1 MTGSPEGEVT
11 RRSRTASRALLGI
24 TAPEVI
30 VETHLGG
37 GLPSFTLVGLPETA
51 VREARD
57 RVRGALANCGFD
69 FPNGRVVVNLA
80 PADLLKEGGRFDLA
94 IAVSVLRASGQLIE
108 PEPTRAVLLGELALT
123 GELRAARGC
132 LCAALSL
139 GPGERLLV
147 PSANAAEVTPAG
159 AKAVPLAHLRDVCG
173 WLAQPARRQLLV
185 VRGTGAES
193 PASAS
198 PEPVA
203 GQEAAKRALA
213 IAAAGGHHLLMIGP
227 PGTGKS
233 LLARSLTEL
242 LPPLEEQAAME
253 VAAIYSAAGIER
265 STQSLRPFRDPHHS
279 TSVAALVG
287 GGSQA
292 RPGEISL
299 AHHGVLFLD
308 ELPHFKPSALDSLR
322 EPLETGRINLVRA
335 AWRASFPS
343 RFQLLAAMNP
353 CPAGMTCSP
362 SSCRCRPD
370 QAQRYRAR
378 VSGPLL
384 DRVDLHVGVPAVPS
398 EVLLNMKVEG
408 AGKAPDR
415 GAVAAARHRQLT
427 RQGRCN
433 AHLPGAQLAELC
445 ALQGP
450 TRTLLSRAA
459 DRYGLSARGTHR
471 VLKVSRTIADLE
483 DSAAV
488 TPAHLT
494 EALSYRSMSWEQ
506 GAV

>member
-1 MTGSPEGEVT
+1 MTGSVEGEIT
-11 RRSRTASRALLGI
+11 RRSRTASRAQLGI

-94 IAVSVLRASGQLIE
+94 IAVSVLRATGQLKE
-108 PEPTRAVLLGELALT
+108 PERTQAVLLGELSLA
-123 GELRAARGC
+123 GELRGARGC

-139 GPGERLLV
+139 KPDEQLLV
-147 PSANAAEVTPAG
+147 PSVNAAEVAPAG
-159 AKAVPLAHLRDVCG
+159 DRAVPLAHLRDVCS
-173 WLAQPARRQLLV
+173 WLTRPEQRKLLA
-185 VRGTGAES
+185 VRPVKAAPTTKAFQ
-193 PASAS
+193 
-198 PEPVA
+198 EPVV

-233 LLARSLTEL
+233 LLARSMTEL
-242 LPPLEEQAAME
+242 LPPLEERAAME

-265 STQSLRPFRDPHHS
+265 AGQSVPPFRDPHHS

-287 GGSQA
+287 GGPQP

-308 ELPHFKPSALDSLR
+308 ELPHFKPSVLDSLR

-335 AWRASFPS
+335 AWRTSFPS

-353 CPAGMTCSP
+353 CPAGLACSP
-362 SSCRCRPD
+362 GSCRCRPD
-370 QAQRYRAR
+370 QAQRYRSR

-398 EVLLNMKVEG
+398 DVLLSDRLAPAGSEG
-408 AGKAPDR
+408 R
-415 GAVAAARHRQLT
+415 SAVAAARQRQLA
-427 RQGRCN
+427 RQGCCN
-433 AHLPGAQLAELC
+433 AELPGNRLGKLC
-445 ALQGP
+445 ALNGR
-450 TRTLLSRAA
+450 TRALLARAA
-459 DRYGLSARGTHR
+459 ERYGLSARGTHR
-471 VLKVSRTIADLE
+471 VLKVSRTVADLDE
-483 DSAAV
+483 SAAV
-488 TPAHLT
+488 TTAHLT
-494 EALSYRSMSWEQ
+494 EALGYRNMNWGQ
-506 GAV
+506 GGA